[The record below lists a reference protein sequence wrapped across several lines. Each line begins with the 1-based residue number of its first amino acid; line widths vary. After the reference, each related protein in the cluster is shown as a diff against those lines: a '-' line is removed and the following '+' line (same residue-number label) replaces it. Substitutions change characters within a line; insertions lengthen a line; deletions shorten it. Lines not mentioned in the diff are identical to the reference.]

1 MPGGGHLKMNQG
13 GRLYDYMR
21 QGGKLK
27 MVRNDEGDL
36 VPFYAADGKGKME
49 YGGKT
54 MRHGGMN
61 DGEPMLVIKVGEEG
75 MKYMDKGGKSKEKS
89 SDPGDREKGAIYYDE
104 EARGFFEVKEG
115 QQGTYSQELTGK
127 AGDSQKVID
136 YLEEIGGKGSV
147 GIPAHRELEEKYP
160 GLALGSGEY
169 AIAGAESNLSG
180 KTTQT
185 FSGVKSAV
193 RDVVQEA
200 LSTGDPILLSAVVNP
215 YGGAANNAIEGIV
228 AYGYDRKDNV
238 KGRDRGIQ
246 FQPATVDKEGK
257 MFLTGPSLVEKKTVV
272 AEDPNLPGETITTPE
287 GETIQVNPDAVQTPG
302 FGEGKSNPG
311 PDAPPRTREEGAV
324 PYQMNFGGRLRMANQ
339 GAKMARRTVFRFPRS

>member
-13 GRLYDYMR
+13 GRLYEYM
-21 QGGKLK
+21 QAGGKLAEHGA
-27 MVRNDEGDL
+27 MM
-36 VPFYAADGKGKME
+36 GK
-49 YGGKT
+49 
-54 MRHGGMN
+54 
-61 DGEPMLVIKVGEEG
+61 EPMLTIRIGEDG
-75 MKYMDKGGKSKEKS
+75 MKYMDKGGKSEEKS

-136 YLEEIGGKGSV
+136 YLEEAGGKGSV

-169 AIAGAESNLSG
+169 TIAGAESNLSG
-180 KTTQT
+180 NTTQT

-193 RDVVQEA
+193 TEIVQEA
-200 LSTGDPILLSAVVNP
+200 LSTGDPVLLSAVVNP
-215 YGGAANNAIEGIV
+215 YSGAANNTIEGIV
-228 AYGYDRKDNV
+228 AYGYERKDNV
-238 KGRDRGIQ
+238 KGEDRGIQ
-246 FQPATVDKEGK
+246 FQPATVNEEGK

-272 AEDPNLPGETITTPE
+272 AEDPGKTGETIITPE
-287 GETIQVNPDAVQTPG
+287 GETIQVDPEKVETPGYGEGSPSTNPDVI
-302 FGEGKSNPG
+302 
-311 PDAPPRTREEGAV
+311 REGAV
-324 PYQMNFGGRLRMANQ
+324 PYQMNLGGKMRRANQ